1 MAVSWISLLHRCSNI
16 FWNET
21 GNLVCLA
28 TDDCYFILN
37 VDTATIQTAVD
48 AKQGLGEDGLEE
60 AFDVLSEVHEQVKT
74 GLWVGDCFIYTN
86 SVNRINYYVGG
97 EIVTISHLDRTMY
110 LLGYVAKDNRLYLGD
125 KELNVTSFSLL
136 LSVLEYQT
144 AVMRSDFDTA
154 DRVLPTIPKEHRTR
168 VAHFLEKQ
176 GFKPQALL
184 VSTDP
189 EHRFELALQIG
200 DLPVAL
206 ELARDSENPHKW
218 SQLAEVATAQ
228 NDFALVRDCLQRAN
242 DHGGQLLVATAAGDA
257 DAIRALGAASGEQG
271 KHNIA
276 FLSAFL
282 LGDTDR
288 CLQILVETSRLPEA
302 AFFARTYMPARVPE
316 VVALWRQQLAKV
328 NEKAGQSLADPA
340 AYENLF
346 PGLQDTLKAEQF
358 LAKQR
363 VAHRATDAKQIPL
376 NIDRAPVAEMRAAEA
391 SGAFDYEPQYRVPAT
406 ATDAETP
413 LVAFGGAS
421 TTIPT
426 VPQATQATSGGS
438 SSSTEEDGAANKA
451 PPAVL
456 KRKNS
461 LDDFELEIEGI
472 NLDEN
477 IDTSVG
483 FGRRGQ

>member
-1 MAVSWISLLHRCSNI
+1 MSHSHSNI

-28 TDDCYFILN
+28 TDDCYFILR
-37 VDTATIQTAVD
+37 VDTAAIQTAVD

-144 AVMRSDFDTA
+144 AVMRRDFETA

-176 GFKPQALL
+176 GFKQQALQ
-184 VSTDP
+184 VSTDA
-189 EHRFELALQIG
+189 EHRFDLALQIG
-200 DLPVAL
+200 DLETAL
-206 ELARDSENPHKW
+206 QLARESENPQKW

-228 NDFALVRDCLQRAN
+228 NQFELVKECLKRAN
-242 DHGGQLLVATAAGDA
+242 DFGGLLLLASSAGDA
-257 DAIRALGAASGEQG
+257 AAIESLGAASAAQG

-276 FLSAFL
+276 FLSSFL
-282 LGDTDR
+282 LGDADR
-288 CLQILVETSRLPEA
+288 CLQTLIETGRLPEA
-302 AFFARTYMPARVPE
+302 AFFARTYLPSRVTE
-316 VVALWRQQLAKV
+316 VVQLWRDELAKV

-340 AYENLF
+340 QYENLF
-346 PGLQDTLKAEQF
+346 PGLQETLKTEQW
-358 LAKQR
+358 LAKTR
-363 VAHRATDAKQIPL
+363 AAHRAIDAKE
-376 NIDRAPVAEMRAAEA
+376 V
-391 SGAFDYEPQYRVPAT
+391 SV
-406 ATDAETP
+406 
-413 LVAFGGAS
+413 FGG
-421 TTIPT
+421 
-426 VPQATQATSGGS
+426 
-438 SSSTEEDGAANKA
+438 E
-451 PPAVL
+451 
-456 KRKNS
+456 
-461 LDDFELEIEGI
+461 F
-472 NLDEN
+472 
-477 IDTSVG
+477 
-483 FGRRGQ
+483 